1 MKVHPFSPLLMRPM
15 PGAPPHQL
23 PLFLERVHC
32 GFPSPAADYVE
43 RRLDLNKHLVAHPN
57 ATYFVRVEGDSMR
70 DANISEGDLLVVDSA
85 LDAKHGD
92 IVVAAINGEF
102 TVKRLQ
108 QFPRVQL
115 LAMNPRYAPITPAE
129 DEQLEIFGVVTFII
143 YAAR

>member
-1 MKVHPFSPLLMRPM
+1 MMKFFSP
-15 PGAPPHQL
+15 APAAQILHL
-23 PLFLERVHC
+23 PLFLDAVPC

-43 RRLDLNKHLVAHPN
+43 RKLDMNEYLIAHPN

-108 QFPRVQL
+108 RVPRVQL
-115 LAMNPRYAPITPAE
+115 LPMNPRYAPIIPGE
-129 DEQLEIFGVVTFII
+129 EEELEIFGVVTFII